1 MPPSRPRRRRRTR
14 RYDISVPLAPLAGL
28 PALRAGQR
36 LRGSHWSGTKIV
48 SMLLLGML
56 AAALYQLSNSYAF
69 FVYGA
74 KIQGNHSL
82 SAEEIYDASAVH
94 QQSIFWLPP
103 REIAK
108 RIQEHP
114 YVKQAVVHCRLP
126 NRVTIEVTER
136 LPRIS
141 WWSPQ
146 GERWVDD
153 DAVTLPP
160 GGTQRPP
167 LLLMDDEGLA
177 TNADGDLHADIAEG
191 MLLVSS
197 LMPEVTQFRYDHTWG
212 LFFQSPH
219 GWHVALGRAERM
231 QDKVPVLNR
240 VQEDIL
246 ARGRHPQ
253 LVDLRFPDTPYY
265 H

>member
-14 RYDISVPLAPLAGL
+14 RYDISVPLAPLGAGL
-28 PALRAGQR
+28 APLAGQR
-36 LRGSHWSGTKIV
+36 LRGSHWSGAKIV
-48 SMLLLGML
+48 SVLLLGML

-177 TNADGDLHADIAEG
+177 TNADGDLHADIADG

-197 LMPEVTQFRYDHTWG
+197 LMPEVTQFRYDRTWG

-231 QDKVPVLNR
+231 QDKVHVLNR
-240 VQEDIL
+240 MQEHIL

-265 H
+265 N